1 MADGPGGEK
10 TEKATPKRR
19 SDERKKGNV
28 FTSKDVATVVSLVVM
43 FYVLKLLGA
52 NILSILKETLIY
64 MIEYSANVKEI
75 TDANI
80 GEFGL
85 KAMINFLLCTM
96 PLLFIGIGVSIVATG
111 TQTRFLMSG
120 ALLKPKFSRMNPLN
134 GIKNMFSLR
143 SLVELLKSILKIIA
157 LTYIVYST
165 LSGIFSEVPRLFDVE
180 PLEGARFLA
189 QTIMKLVTN
198 VTYLFLFIAA
208 ADWGY
213 QYWDYE
219 KNLKMTKQ
227 EIKEEYKQMEGD
239 PQVKGKIKERQRA
252 MSQRRMMQDVPKA
265 DVIVRNPTHYAVAIK
280 YEQGKDR
287 APIVLAKGKDLIA
300 LKIVEIAEKN
310 DIITTENV
318 PLARGLYEAVE
329 IGQEI
334 PEKFYVAVAEV
345 LAYVYKLKKKG

>member
-1 MADGPGGEK
+1 MPEGSGGEK

-28 FTSKDVATVVSLVVM
+28 FTSKDVAAVITLVVM
-43 FYVLKLLGA
+43 FFVLKLLGA
-52 NILSILKETLIY
+52 GILKILRETLIY
-64 MIEYSANVKEI
+64 MVEYSTEVRYLTSDKLAEFTPKI
-75 TDANI
+75 I
-80 GEFGL
+80 G
-85 KAMINFLLCTM
+85 NFALATL
-96 PLLFIGIGVSIVATG
+96 PFLFIGIGVSIVATG
-111 TQTRFLMSG
+111 AQTKFLVSG
-120 ALLKPKFSRMNPLN
+120 ALLKPKFSRLNPIN

-143 SLVELLKSILKIIA
+143 SLVELLKAILKIIA
-157 LTYIVYST
+157 LTYVVYST
-165 LSGIFSEVPRLFDVE
+165 LSGILPQIPKLFDVE
-180 PLEGARFLA
+180 AIEAARFIGES
-189 QTIMKLVTN
+189 IMKLVLN
-198 VTYLFLFIAA
+198 VTYLFVAIAI

-213 QYWDYE
+213 QYYEYE
-219 KNLKMTKQ
+219 KNLKMSKQ
-227 EIKEEYKQMEGD
+227 EVKEEYKQLEGD
-239 PQVKGKIKERQRA
+239 PQIKGKIRERQRA

-265 DVIVRNPTHYAVAIK
+265 DVIIRNPTHYAVAIR

-287 APIVLAKGKDLIA
+287 APVVLAKGKDLIA

-334 PEKFYVAVAEV
+334 PEKFYHAVAEV

>member
-1 MADGPGGEK
+1 MAEGPGGEK

-28 FTSKDVATVVSLVVM
+28 FTSKDVATVASLVVM

-52 NILSILKETLIY
+52 DILSILKETVIY
-64 MIEYSANVKEI
+64 MVEYSAEVKEI
-75 TDANI
+75 TDANFS
-80 GEFGL
+80 EFGI
-85 KAMINFLLCTM
+85 KALINFLLCTM
-96 PLLFIGIGVSIVATG
+96 PLLWIGIGVSIVATG
-111 TQTRFLMSG
+111 LQTRFLMSG

-143 SLVELLKSILKIIA
+143 SLVELFKSILKIIA
-157 LTYIVYST
+157 LSYIVYTT
-165 LSGIFSEVPRLFDVE
+165 LSGIIIEVPRLFDVD
-180 PLEGARFLA
+180 PMEGARFLA
-189 QTIMKLVTN
+189 NTIMKLVTN

-208 ADWGY
+208 ADWAY

-252 MSQRRMMQDVPKA
+252 MAQRRMMQDVPKA
-265 DVIVRNPTHYAVAIK
+265 DVIIRNPTHFAVAIK

-318 PLARGLYEAVE
+318 PLARGLYESVE

>member
-1 MADGPGGEK
+1 MPGGSGEK

-28 FTSKDVATVVSLVVM
+28 FTSKDVASVISLVVM

-52 NILSILKETLIY
+52 NILTILKETTEY
-64 MIEYSANVKEI
+64 MISYSADVKYL
-75 TDANI
+75 TGGTI
-80 GEFGL
+80 GEFGY
-85 KAMINFLLCTM
+85 KVVINFVLATFPFLL
-96 PLLFIGIGVSIVATG
+96 IGIGVSIVATG
-111 TQTRFLMSG
+111 AQTKFLMAS
-120 ALLKPKFSRMNPLN
+120 ALLKPKFSRMNPLS

-143 SLVELLKSILKIIA
+143 SVVELIKSILKIIA

-165 LSGIFSEVPRLFDVE
+165 LTKILPEIPRLFDVE
-180 PLEGARFLA
+180 AIEAARFLA
-189 QTIMKLVTN
+189 DAVMKLVLN
-198 VTYLFLFIAA
+198 VTYLFVFIAA

-213 QYWDYE
+213 QYYDYE
-219 KNLKMTKQ
+219 KNLKMSKQ

-252 MSQRRMMQDVPKA
+252 MAQRRMMQDVPKA
-265 DVIVRNPTHYAVAIK
+265 DVIIRNPTHYAIAIK
-280 YEQGKDR
+280 YEQGKNR
-287 APIVLAKGKDLIA
+287 APVVLAKGKDLIA

-310 DIITTENV
+310 GIITTENV